1 MTQQQNN
8 KRTLKNKHTYQNEPL
23 PNRKDFVVSFITG
36 ALVGSALGLYFKN
49 KVYQKADDLKVK
61 EQELSQKFE
70 ERKTQLEETVAFT
83 KERVEG
89 FLNKSKNEQAAL
101 KAQQAAIKE
110 EASANNLSDTSQEA
124 QEIQEAKKEAQAEK
138 DSDTSTKD
146 ASAAK
151 VEVSK
156 PESQAERLANAAKQK
171 QAKLTPGSKE
181 SQLTEALFAEKP
193 VAKNDLKEIPQLVT
207 KKNDV
212 SETVNTDNK
221 DTVKQKE
228 AKFENGVITRKA
240 DEKTTNN
247 TAIDKKS
254 GKQSKKQHLQINEMH
269 QKHLQIKLQVRK
281 SNIIRNQHKVLRNK
295 VVQVSQLKRI
305 IKLVIRIQ
313 KQQML
318 SHPMHQKRQMLKLK
332 KLKVK

>member
-83 KERVEG
+83 KESVEG

-110 EASANNLSDTSQEA
+110 EASANNLSDTSLN
-124 QEIQEAKKEAQAEK
+124 
-138 DSDTSTKD
+138 
-146 ASAAK
+146 
-151 VEVSK
+151 VSK
-156 PESQAERLANAAKQK
+156 EESQAERLANAAKQK

-212 SETVNTDNK
+212 SETETVNTDNK

-247 TAIDKKS
+247 TAVDKKS
-254 GKQSKKQHLQINEMH
+254 GKQSKKTTPSNKRMH

-295 VVQVSQLKRI
+295 VVQVSQFKRI

>member
-1 MTQQQNN
+1 M
-8 KRTLKNKHTYQNEPL
+8 
-23 PNRKDFVVSFITG
+23 
-36 ALVGSALGLYFKN
+36 
-49 KVYQKADDLKVK
+49 
-61 EQELSQKFE
+61 
-70 ERKTQLEETVAFT
+70 
-83 KERVEG
+83 
-89 FLNKSKNEQAAL
+89 
-101 KAQQAAIKE
+101 
-110 EASANNLSDTSQEA
+110 
-124 QEIQEAKKEAQAEK
+124 
-138 DSDTSTKD
+138 
-146 ASAAK
+146 
-151 VEVSK
+151 
-156 PESQAERLANAAKQK
+156 
-171 QAKLTPGSKE
+171 
-181 SQLTEALFAEKP
+181 
-193 VAKNDLKEIPQLVT
+193 KEIPQLVT

-212 SETVNTDNK
+212 SETETVNIDNK

-247 TAIDKKS
+247 TAVDKKS

-281 SNIIRNQHKVLRNK
+281 SNIIRNHHKVQRNK

-318 SHPMHQKRQMLKLK
+318 NHPMHQKRQMLKLR